1 MLAWQGRW
9 WHTFTGFFV
18 YTFQPRTPAGHEQ
31 GTPCAA
37 QAPQHSGCLPS
48 APGATVSG
56 SLISVMSGA
65 MEGNLE
71 NQVVGDPET
80 VAGATAFYR
89 SSSSHQRSVRVRND
103 SRSKSISITHAYS

>member
-1 MLAWQGRW
+1 ML
-9 WHTFTGFFV
+9 
-18 YTFQPRTPAGHEQ
+18 
-31 GTPCAA
+31 

-56 SLISVMSGA
+56 QLLSVMSGA

-80 VAGATAFYR
+80 VAGSSALYR
-89 SSSSHQRSVRVRND
+89 PTSSAQRSGIRVCSPMHSPLSFRVLGRVRAQLF
-103 SRSKSISITHAYS
+103 I